1 MKPSSDCDYGNPH
14 FHLSRSVFLPFL
26 SLLFVLSCFSY
37 FTYAST
43 PCLQSVMDCCNAYA
57 SSINTHT
64 HQDVELV
71 FQPLPEISTLLH
83 SHAYTQAQSHTYF
96 SKAADV

>member
-64 HQDVELV
+64 HQDVELSSFGFSAPARNFNFAV
-71 FQPLPEISTLLH
+71 
-83 SHAYTQAQSHTYF
+83 QSCIHTGTVPYIF
-96 SKAADV
+96 F